1 MLKLTSAAEVNR
13 FFSRWHELTESERL
27 QTIRELKNSGKLS
40 IVPRRVSTDTDFQ
53 CPLKQFIVARPCNMT
68 TCQYYIGPKRHT
80 SESKKRSPKAEI
92 LEAQQIAAAECKNC
106 LILCLDKSK
115 NGRLSAQEV
124 ATVMG
129 ISVSEVNSIN
139 NNTIA
144 KIRRAKIKEQIERL
158 QLPRFKYLKGFC
170 VSCGMNIED
179 ELELNS
185 PEFSIVLNEHGWCS
199 EGCRDDKPKWQFYI
213 ERSFNYDYL
222 DVLAVGLAAHQNI
235 DTLGN
240 VFGVSN
246 DEIRL
251 HSKDIKKRHA
261 EHKLL

>member
-1 MLKLTSAAEVNR
+1 MLKLTSTADVNR
-13 FFSRWHELTESERL
+13 FFPRWYELTESERL
-27 QTIRELKNSGKLS
+27 QTIRQLKSNGKLS
-40 IVPRRVSTDTDFQ
+40 IVPQRVPVETDFQ
-53 CPLKQFIVARPCNMT
+53 CPLLQFVVARPCNMT
-68 TCQYYIGPKRHT
+68 TCQYYIGPKH
-80 SESKKRSPKAEI
+80 SENKKRSPKVEI

-139 NNTIA
+139 NHAIA
-144 KIRRAKIKEQIERL
+144 KIRRAKIKEHIEKL
-158 QLPRFKYLKGFC
+158 QLPKFKYLKGFC

-185 PEFSIVLNEHGWCS
+185 PDFSIVMNEHGWCS
-199 EGCRDDKPKWQFYI
+199 EGCRDDKPKWQFHI
-213 ERSFNYDYL
+213 ERNFNYDYL
-222 DVLAVGLAAHQNI
+222 DVLAVGLAVHQNI
-235 DTLGN
+235 ETLGN

-246 DEIRL
+246 DEIKLYSR
-251 HSKDIKKRHA
+251 DIKKRHA